1 MKQDHLVQPIIVHTS
16 AYRDE
21 ARMISDAAVASVLS
35 MTGVMEDVQK
45 EWFLTGQRKSAR
57 RVKKERDLIDAQRDS
72 IGVRVG
78 SAVAGRVLPY
88 RDFTPV
94 LRRAQVSMWTEP
106 EKSAPADSPFG
117 TVTFNEDVN
126 LTIGKRI
133 VSASHAL
140 VLHYLSSG
148 VLPTAGDLLDIRYG
162 SSPGDGAVT
171 VTDNGVTEVSPG
183 TVTCWFNKK

>member
-1 MKQDHLVQPIIVHTS
+1 
-16 AYRDE
+16 
-21 ARMISDAAVASVLS
+21 
-35 MTGVMEDVQK
+35 
-45 EWFLTGQRKSAR
+45 
-57 RVKKERDLIDAQRDS
+57 
-72 IGVRVG
+72 
-78 SAVAGRVLPY
+78 
-88 RDFTPV
+88 
-94 LRRAQVSMWTEP
+94 MWTEP
-106 EKSAPADSPFG
+106 EKSAPVDSPFG